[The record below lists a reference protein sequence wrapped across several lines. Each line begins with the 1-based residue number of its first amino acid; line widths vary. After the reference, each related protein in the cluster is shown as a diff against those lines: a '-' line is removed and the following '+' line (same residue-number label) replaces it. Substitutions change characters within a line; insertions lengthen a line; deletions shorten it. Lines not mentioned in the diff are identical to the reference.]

1 MPHSLS
7 MPHVH
12 VPPVERH
19 PLHDAI
25 AVLTL
30 VLGLVA
36 ALSGLSPG
44 LHVIGA
50 WVGAAGLAAGLY
62 NQLTSESTPERF
74 LTVTG
79 MGLSFVGVMLGMA
92 HGGWV

>member
-1 MPHSLS
+1 MPHA
-7 MPHVH
+7 PHLH
-12 VPPVERH
+12 LPPIERH

-36 ALSGLSPG
+36 ALSGVSPG
-44 LHVIGA
+44 LHVVGA
-50 WVGAAGLAAGLY
+50 WVGAAGLVSGLY

-79 MGLSFVGVMLGMA
+79 MGLSFVGVMLGIA
-92 HGGWV
+92 HGGWF

>member
-1 MPHSLS
+1 MPRSLS
-7 MPHVH
+7 APHVH
-12 VPPVERH
+12 LPPVERH

-44 LHVIGA
+44 LHAVGA
-50 WVGAAGLAAGLY
+50 WVGVAGLAAGAY
-62 NQLTSESTPERF
+62 NQMTSESTPERF
-74 LTVTG
+74 ITVTG
-79 MGLSFVGVMLGMA
+79 LGLSFVGVMLGIA
-92 HGGWV
+92 HGGWF